1 MTEKTNNIFLE
12 ALLTGNRVKGS
23 EIVKEAYNNGHS
35 VEDIYENLIRSSLYE
50 VGRLWET
57 GKISVATEHL
67 ASAIVEGL
75 LIEMY
80 HNILSLNTKEKKVV
94 VSCMENEFHQI
105 GSRMVADIFEQND
118 WETYYLGANTPT
130 KELISFIK
138 DKKPD
143 IVALSLT
150 LSQNLPV
157 MDQVIRAIRQKL
169 PDIPIIIGGQA
180 FQHINHELE
189 TKYNNVRFFENL
201 KSLQSCIKNNC

>member
-1 MTEKTNNIFLE
+1 MTSNDKVFLE
-12 ALLTGNRVKGS
+12 ALLTGNRVRGS
-23 EIVKEAYNNGHS
+23 EIVKEIYNKGFS
-35 VEDIYENLIRSSLYE
+35 IEDIYENLIRSALYE

-67 ASAIVEGL
+67 ASAIVESI

-80 HNILSLNTKEKKVV
+80 HNILSFSIKEKKVV

-105 GSRMVADIFEQND
+105 GSRMVADIFEHND

-130 KELISFIK
+130 PELIPFVR

-143 IVALSLT
+143 ILALSLT

-157 MDQVIRAIRQKL
+157 LDQVLANIRKEL
-169 PDIPIIIGGQA
+169 PEIPVIIGGQA
-180 FQHINHELE
+180 FQRAGRDLE
-189 TKYNNVRFFENL
+189 SKYKNVRFLENL
-201 KSLQSCIKNNC
+201 KSLQTCIKSNC

>member
-1 MTEKTNNIFLE
+1 MTDINNKIFLE
-12 ALLTGNRVKGS
+12 ALLTGNRIKSS
-23 EIVKEAYNNGHS
+23 EILKDTYNKGLP
-35 VEDIYENLIRSSLYE
+35 VEDIYENLIRTSLYE

-105 GSRMVADIFEQND
+105 GSRMVADIFEHND

-130 KELISFIK
+130 VELIPFIK

-157 MDQVIRAIRQKL
+157 LDQVLDSIRKEL
-169 PDIPIIIGGQA
+169 PNTPVIIGGQA
-180 FQHINHELE
+180 FQKVSHDLE
-189 TKYNNVRFFENL
+189 TKYNNVRFFEDL
-201 KSLQSCIKNNC
+201 KSLQTCIKSNC